1 MDLSSRFSIP
11 LLIYDDKCSSC
22 TKFAKTANT
31 LSRGRIRIAGHYYSK
46 EAIEA
51 KKMVFPTNYDPTK
64 MFWLIN
70 KKGAYGARLGFIQ
83 VVKEIVIGWFKG
95 KGMKKGMKNNKN
107 NNNDNNS
114 NNSNLSCE
122 YKDSVMSCGSSPD
135 SILKRIIN
143 MMRNSGRVNF

>member
-51 KKMVFPTNYDPTK
+51 KKMVFPTDYDPTK

-70 KKGAYGARLGFIQ
+70 KKGAYGARLGLLQ

-95 KGMKKGMKNNKN
+95 KRMIN
-107 NNNDNNS
+107 NNNNNYNNNNS
-114 NNSNLSCE
+114 NNSNNYDLS
-122 YKDSVMSCGSSPD
+122 
-135 SILKRIIN
+135 
-143 MMRNSGRVNF
+143 

>member
-31 LSRGRIRIAGHYYSK
+31 LSRGRIRLAGHYYSK

-51 KKMVFPTNYDPTK
+51 KKIVFPTNYDPTK

-83 VVKEIVIGWFKG
+83 VVKEIILGWFKG
-95 KGMKKGMKNNKN
+95 SEIKNNKN
-107 NNNDNNS
+107 NS
-114 NNSNLSCE
+114 NNYNLFCE
-122 YKDSVMSCGSSPD
+122 YTDSVMSCGGSTESTV
-135 SILKRIIN
+135 KRIIN
-143 MMRNSGRVNF
+143 MMRNSKRFPF

>member
-46 EAIEA
+46 EALEA

-83 VVKEIVIGWFKG
+83 LVKEIIIGWFKG
-95 KGMKKGMKNNKN
+95 KEIKNNKN
-107 NNNDNNS
+107 SNNNNS
-114 NNSNLSCE
+114 NNNNLSCE

>member
-1 MDLSSRFSIP
+1 

-46 EAIEA
+46 EALEA
-51 KKMVFPTNYDPTK
+51 KKMVFPTNYDSTK

-83 VVKEIVIGWFKG
+83 LVKEIIIGWFKG
-95 KGMKKGMKNNKN
+95 KEIKNNKN
-107 NNNDNNS
+107 SNNN
-114 NNSNLSCE
+114 NLSCE

-143 MMRNSGRVNF
+143 MMRNSGKVNF

>member
-1 MDLSSRFSIP
+1 MDLSSKFSIP

-46 EAIEA
+46 EALEA
-51 KKMVFPTNYDPTK
+51 KKMVFPTNYDSTK

-83 VVKEIVIGWFKG
+83 LVKEIIIGWFKG
-95 KGMKKGMKNNKN
+95 KEIKNNKN
-107 NNNDNNS
+107 SNNN
-114 NNSNLSCE
+114 NLSCE

-143 MMRNSGRVNF
+143 MMRNSGKVNF

>member
-22 TKFAKTANT
+22 TKFAKTAYT

>member
-83 VVKEIVIGWFKG
+83 VVKEIIIGWFKG
-95 KGMKKGMKNNKN
+95 KGIKNNKN
-107 NNNDNNS
+107 NNSNNS
-114 NNSNLSCE
+114 NNYNLSCE
-122 YKDSVMSCGSSPD
+122 YKDLGLSCSSE

-143 MMRNSGRVNF
+143 MIRNSGRIQF